1 MSDDRLSDLL
11 RSAPVPDAERALK
24 RTVDT
29 CRARVVAPGAAP
41 VVGMP
46 RRWTGRR
53 GVRIVALA
61 GAGALATLVALAGL
75 RGASSET
82 EGTSFGSF
90 AAIASTQPDAKF
102 QHVEWEALTRHSWPP
117 HYAQGEQYPDVIEQ
131 EDRVSLWVGDDQRYE
146 RGTHDEG
153 RGPATE
159 VDYLSDRESG
169 LTCFPNSMR
178 IPFEIVYESGE
189 RYSYDGG
196 DGKGASCTP
205 DSFLSHGMWT
215 EPELPTDPAALREAL
230 EDEIRNPAELLRQ
243 RGERDDRGRG
253 ADREGAP
260 DAEPMGPLPVPLS
273 QAIEIDRLAVIAE
286 LGLGPWSSRE
296 SPLGQQLYSRV
307 ITYLVNPRS
316 SPELRAALFEV
327 LADLEGA
334 VLKTEQTDSL
344 GREAALVTY
353 TPPRTEDNEG
363 ATIRE
368 DLYLDP
374 ETSQVLEIAI
384 LVESE
389 SGAGADK
396 RVWGSYVE
404 TFTAR
409 EPADSLPPEAEPLQ
423 NELEQTR
430 AEG

>member
-1 MSDDRLSDLL
+1 MNEDRLNDLL
-11 RSAPVPDAERALK
+11 RSAPVPDGERALV
-24 RTVDT
+24 RTVDA
-29 CRARVVAPGAAP
+29 CRARAATRVTAP
-41 VVGMP
+41 VVGAPRLSP
-46 RRWTGRR
+46 RRRA
-53 GVRIVALA
+53 VRIVALA
-61 GAGALATLVALAGL
+61 GAGALVAIGALAVL

-90 AAIASTQPDAKF
+90 AAIASTQPEAEF

-117 HYAQGEQYPDVIEQ
+117 HYAQGERYPDVIEQ
-131 EDRVSLWVGDDQRYE
+131 EDRVSLWIGDDQRYE
-146 RGTHDEG
+146 RGTHDVG

-178 IPFEIVYESGE
+178 IPFEIAYESGE

-196 DGKGASCTP
+196 DDKGASCIP

-215 EPELPTDPAALREAL
+215 EPELPTDPAALRETL

-253 ADREGAP
+253 ADSEGAP
-260 DAEPMGPLPVPLS
+260 DAEPVGPLPVPLS
-273 QAIEIDRLAVIAE
+273 QAIEIDRWAVIPE
-286 LGLGPWSSRE
+286 LGLGPWSSRAL
-296 SPLGQQLYSRV
+296 PLGQQLYSRV
-307 ITYLVNPRS
+307 ITYLLNPRS

-353 TPPRTEDNEG
+353 TPPPTEDNEG

-374 ETSQVLEIAI
+374 ETSQVLEIAV

-389 SGAGADK
+389 RGAAADK

-404 TFTAR
+404 AFTVR
-409 EPADSLPPEAEPLQ
+409 EPADSLPPEAEPLLD
-423 NELEQTR
+423 ELERTR